1 MNSASQRI
9 VALDA
14 FRGLT
19 IALMIL
25 VNNPGS
31 NTSYAQLQHSQ
42 WNGLTL
48 TDTVFPTFLWIAGVS
63 LVLSLVRR
71 IENGAPRA
79 LLLMQV
85 TKRAIVL
92 YLLGVL
98 IYAIPHFDLGHLRI
112 MGVLQRCAIC
122 YFVAALI
129 CMKFRP
135 RAQMYWIVAL
145 FAVYWL
151 AMKLIPVP
159 SYGAGDL
166 SMAGNLAHYIDHIVL
181 RTHNYAETKTW
192 DPEGLLSTLPAIATT
207 LLGLQAGY
215 ILRSSPTIQ
224 ARTLRLGLIGA
235 ILLVAGLICS
245 MWLPVNK
252 KIWTDSFALVM
263 AGLDCFGLLAFLW
276 LFEVPAIRQALRP
289 LIIFGMNAIAVY
301 VAAELLSIFLDTW
314 EIAGQSA
321 HRWIFS
327 GLFAPLSSPY
337 NASLLFALCFTIAIF
352 GIAYLLH
359 KRSLYLRA

>member
-1 MNSASQRI
+1 
-9 VALDA
+9 
-14 FRGLT
+14 
-19 IALMIL
+19 MIL

-31 NTSYAQLQHSQ
+31 SLTYAQLQHSE

-63 LVLSLVRR
+63 LVLSLGRR
-71 IENGAPRA
+71 IENGAPQGQ
-79 LLLMQV
+79 LLRQV
-85 TKRAIVL
+85 SKRAIVL
-92 YLLGVL
+92 FLLGVL
-98 IYAIPHFDLGHLRI
+98 IYAIPRFDLGHLRI

-122 YFVAALI
+122 YFAAALI

-135 RAQMYWIVAL
+135 RAQMYWIVVL

-159 SYGAGDL
+159 SHGPGDL
-166 SMAGNLAHYIDHIVL
+166 SMAGNLAHYMDRIVL
-181 RTHNYAETKTW
+181 GTHNYAETRTW

-215 ILRSSPTIQ
+215 VLRTSQTLQ
-224 ARTLRLGLIGA
+224 GRARRLSVMGA
-235 ILLVAGLICS
+235 ILLLAGLICS
-245 MWLPVNK
+245 IWLPVNK

-263 AGLDCFGLLAFLW
+263 AGLDCFGLVAFLW
-276 LFEVPAIRQALRP
+276 LFELRAVRQPMRP
-289 LIIFGMNAIAVY
+289 LVIFGMNAIAVY

-314 EIAGQSA
+314 QIAGRSA
-321 HRWIFS
+321 HRWIYS
-327 GLFAPLSSPY
+327 GLFAPLTSPY
-337 NASLLFALCFTIAIF
+337 NASLLFSLCFTGAIF
-352 GIAYLLH
+352 AIAYLLH